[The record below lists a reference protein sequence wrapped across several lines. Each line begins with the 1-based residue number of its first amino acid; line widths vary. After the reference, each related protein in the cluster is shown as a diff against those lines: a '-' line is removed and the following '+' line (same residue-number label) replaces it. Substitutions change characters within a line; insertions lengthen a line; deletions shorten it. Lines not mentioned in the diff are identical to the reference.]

1 MILTYFNVSKT
12 FKNIKSFKK
21 KLEIILNPNIFKK
34 NTFNPKKYQ
43 TQCKSSF
50 QSQYLHMLF
59 QIVDH
64 PRPLIFF

>member
-1 MILTYFNVSKT
+1 MCQKHLKISNHSK
-12 FKNIKSFKK
+12 KN
-21 KLEIILNPNIFKK
+21 LEIILNPNIFKK
-34 NTFNPKKYQ
+34 KTLLIQKKYQ

>member
-1 MILTYFNVSKT
+1 MCQKQLKISNHSKKNCSQPKYIL
-12 FKNIKSFKK
+12 
-21 KLEIILNPNIFKK
+21 K
-34 NTFNPKKYQ
+34 NTFNPKNYQ